1 MLRHVI
7 FVLLAS
13 MLVPFPI
20 KAQDK
25 EGKGKFEVGVQFSVL
40 RQGDG
45 VFIFGPTSAEFGD
58 LRLDRTALGG
68 GGRVVYNLNR
78 FWSIEAEMNVFPEQN
93 VFFQHA
99 GVVCCGVGTVIDGRM
114 VEGVAGTKI

>member
-1 MLRHVI
+1 MLRQVI

-68 GGRVVYNLNR
+68 GGRVVYNLLRKDQAWISALCQDLGRLYSRECRAPVR
-78 FWSIEAEMNVFPEQN
+78 F
-93 VFFQHA
+93 
-99 GVVCCGVGTVIDGRM
+99 
-114 VEGVAGTKI
+114 